1 MNQIKEVLEDKEI
14 NQIWLVEK
22 LGKSYNMLNSCT
34 QNRQKPRLNI
44 LFEIAKILGIEVKDL
59 LIEQKDIK

>member
-1 MNQIKEVLEDKEI
+1 MNQIKEVLEDKGI
-14 NQIWLVEK
+14 NQIW

-44 LFEIAKILGIEVKDL
+44 LFEIAKILDIAPKE
-59 LIEQKDIK
+59 LIKSEHE